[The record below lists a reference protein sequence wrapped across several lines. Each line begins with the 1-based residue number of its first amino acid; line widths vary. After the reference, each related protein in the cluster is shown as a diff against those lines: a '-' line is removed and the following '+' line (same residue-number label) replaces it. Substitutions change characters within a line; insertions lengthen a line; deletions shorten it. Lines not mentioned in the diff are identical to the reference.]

1 MKGILFLVCIALG
14 WHTMTAAE
22 IAVTCVRNMDGKLL
36 TADSIH
42 VECPD
47 LHVRYTTKDSVL
59 VLPTMTS
66 VLPSSGLSA
75 SMEAAD
81 LYDVRGRFVARIEQ
95 APCASGMRWHRDYGL
110 VYVVPTSAAKHRRD
124 KTDGMVMGTPV
135 VTLTAWR
142 DGYAPTTVVLPVPAT
157 DTNVSVVMDLLPWW
171 HRIHTVSISASV
183 PLAHYSFSS
192 SSGGNAGRD
201 TASRP
206 YSFNA
211 WSGIANK
218 PEPAMPTSW
227 TTTDSS
233 FEYSYDFID
242 HRLPYGITTRGMLK
256 MDTVRNTVEWLSVS
270 NESSEPTGGNSS
282 GIIVHRLPEWDTVT
296 TGKLVL
302 SMIDS
307 IANHCLYHV
316 SYSSTYNWTA
326 THPFISESTFAGRHV
341 PSEKGISVK
350 CVILLKE

>member
-22 IAVTCVRNMDGKLL
+22 IAVTCVRSMDGKLL

-75 SMEAAD
+75 STETAD

-171 HRIHTVSISASV
+171 HRIHTVVLTASA
-183 PLAHYSFSS
+183 PLVRYYSGSN
-192 SSGGNAGRD
+192 GGRD
-201 TASRP
+201 TTSRS
-206 YSFNA
+206 YSFGA
-211 WSGIANK
+211 WSGIANR

-233 FEYSYDFID
+233 FEYLYDFND
-242 HRLPYGITTRGMLK
+242 HGLPYGITTRGMLM

-270 NESSEPTGGNSS
+270 NGSSEPTGGNSS

-302 SMIDS
+302 SMTDS
-307 IANHCLYHV
+307 IANRCLYHV
-316 SYSSTYNWTA
+316 TYSSRHNWTD
-326 THPFISESTFAGRHV
+326 TRPYTSESIVVGPHV